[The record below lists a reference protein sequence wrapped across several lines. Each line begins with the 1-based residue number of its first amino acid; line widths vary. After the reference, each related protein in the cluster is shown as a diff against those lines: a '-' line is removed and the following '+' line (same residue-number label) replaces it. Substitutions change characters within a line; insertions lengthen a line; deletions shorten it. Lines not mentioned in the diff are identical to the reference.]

1 MKLIKIQYRGKNR
14 ENIKEILRYRKDRIK
29 KIHHSVERDPEGKI
43 IKNEET
49 WKFREGLWILQ
60 RWKTPSLQIVPDIQ
74 TTYRYTVVKLWGL
87 KKLELLSISGGN
99 TK

>member
-49 WKFREGLWILQ
+49 
-60 RWKTPSLQIVPDIQ
+60 
-74 TTYRYTVVKLWGL
+74 
-87 KKLELLSISGGN
+87 
-99 TK
+99 